1 LALRGRLF
9 CLQDPQK
16 ELAMIL
22 RNILL
27 TLTFA
32 SLSSMALAMSGTPE
46 EQAACSPD
54 VRKFCQ
60 KVPPG
65 SDDSAYLGC
74 LENNRDALSIKCLNV
89 LTEHGR

>member
-1 LALRGRLF
+1 MQYFFEPPNAAVT
-9 CLQDPQK
+9 K
-16 ELAMIL
+16 ETGMMF
-22 RNILL
+22 RKVLL
-27 TLTFA
+27 TLTLI

-54 VRKFCQ
+54 VRKFCK

-65 SDDSAYLGC
+65 SEDSAYLAC

-89 LTEHGR
+89 LLDHGR

>member
-1 LALRGRLF
+1 MQYSFEPPNAAVT
-9 CLQDPQK
+9 K
-16 ELAMIL
+16 ETGMMF
-22 RNILL
+22 RKVLL
-27 TLTFA
+27 TVTFI

-54 VRKFCQ
+54 VRKFCK

-65 SDDSAYLGC
+65 SEDSAYLAC

-89 LTEHGR
+89 LLDHGR

>member
-1 LALRGRLF
+1 MMFR
-9 CLQDPQK
+9 K
-16 ELAMIL
+16 V
-22 RNILL
+22 LL
-27 TLTFA
+27 TLAFI
-32 SLSSMALAMSGTPE
+32 SVSSMALAASGTPE

-65 SDDSAYLGC
+65 SEDSAYLAC

-89 LTEHGR
+89 LMNHGR